1 MAVIVLLV
9 AAAAMAAVALRLL
22 RIYSCIVILWNCVGN
37 FEQSIAR
44 NVIMRIAW
52 LPLHR
57 RSVAHGSLSC
67 S

>member
-1 MAVIVLLV
+1 MAVVVMVV
-9 AAAAMAAVALRLL
+9 AAAAMAAVALWLL
-22 RIYSCIVILWNCVGN
+22 RNYSRILWDRVGN
-37 FEQSIAR
+37 FKQSIAR
-44 NVIMRIAW
+44 DVIMRIAW

>member
-1 MAVIVLLV
+1 MAVILMLA

-22 RIYSCIVILWNCVGN
+22 RIYSRILWNCVRK
-37 FEQSIAR
+37 FKQSIAR
-44 NVIMRIAW
+44 NAIMRIAR

-57 RSVAHGSLSC
+57 RNVAHGSLSR

>member
-1 MAVIVLLV
+1 MAVIVMLV
-9 AAAAMAAVALRLL
+9 AAAAMTAVASWLL
-22 RIYSCIVILWNCVGN
+22 RNYLRILWDCVGSLK
-37 FEQSIAR
+37 QAIAR

-57 RSVAHGSLSC
+57 RSVAHGSLSR